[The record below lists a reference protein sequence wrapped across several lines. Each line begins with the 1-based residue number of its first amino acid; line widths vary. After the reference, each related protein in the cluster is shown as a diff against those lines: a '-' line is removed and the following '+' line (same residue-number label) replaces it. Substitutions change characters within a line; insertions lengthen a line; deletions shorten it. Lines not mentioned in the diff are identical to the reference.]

1 MRLTGTEAKCIV
13 WTVEWVHRNGGREIG
28 RCSETEPLDVAY
40 TKLVDSKATQSI
52 PGAGSSGNH
61 PKKKRKPNKVMSKC
75 AIVTPVTPPLDLP
88 TSQTTSSS
96 ASAPQEYP
104 RVSTADVSTPLPDPQ
119 HVATTMPNVEGEK
132 PILPSTKTEQ
142 PYNSHVHF
150 YLLLPS
156 TPTSYRVL
164 IPLAPSDTLSSALA
178 DRLVLEF
185 PTIYALKQPP
195 DKLPTGFMNEE
206 DFLRSMN
213 TKGHVDRHLDAM
225 LSEGRGWGRDDL
237 DRDGRQDVDPGVL
250 QDVLKRDL
258 VSVVDAV

>member
-1 MRLTGTEAKCIV
+1 MTRAKCIV

-28 RCSETEPLDVAY
+28 RCLETEPLDVAY
-40 TKLVDSKATQSI
+40 TKLVDSKTTQSI
-52 PGAGSSGNH
+52 PGAGSSGNP
-61 PKKKRKPNKVMSKC
+61 PKKKRKPNKAKSKC
-75 AIVTPVTPPLDLP
+75 AIVTPITPPMDLL
-88 TSQTTSSS
+88 TSQTTSPS
-96 ASAPQEYP
+96 ASAPQECHEVP
-104 RVSTADVSTPLPDPQ
+104 TADVPTPLPDLQ
-119 HVATTMPNVEGEK
+119 YVATTMPDVEGEK
-132 PILPSTKTEQ
+132 PILPSAKTEQ
-142 PYNSHVHF
+142 PHDPHVHF

-156 TPTSYRVL
+156 TPTCYRVL

-178 DRLVLEF
+178 ERLVLEF

-206 DFLRSMN
+206 DYLRSVS
-213 TKGHVDRHLDAM
+213 TKGHVDRHLDAL

-237 DRDGRQDVDPGVL
+237 DRDGRQDVDPGAL